1 MLAIGAAANDKPYE
15 SGMVQSSNEFKYG
28 RFITSMKASSAKGT

>member
-15 SGMVQSSNEFKYG
+15 SGMVYSSQEVKFG
-28 RFITSMKASSAKGT
+28 RFKASMKASSAKGT